1 MIVFNKYDLCDQS
14 KTDKI
19 IKDYNDYGIRCFA
32 VSSQKHDDM
41 RGILG
46 YLKEN
51 YKHKYKQV
59 GLWMMACGTPNV
71 GKSSIINQIRS
82 ISDLD
87 NKRAAAKATASVCT
101 TRGLSGFKILSNPLM
116 FLLDTPGVMIPSAIP
131 KELGMKMA
139 VLGLIKEQTV
149 EKETI
154 VSYIIEQC
162 EADGNDKYWKN
173 LRIDKPNNATEY
185 LDSIRSKHKL
195 YDYDAAYDR
204 IILSFR

>member
-1 MIVFNKYDLCDQS
+1 
-14 KTDKI
+14 
-19 IKDYNDYGIRCFA
+19 
-32 VSSQKHDDM
+32 M
-41 RGILG
+41 RGILA

-139 VLGLIKEQTV
+139 VLGLIKEQIV